1 MTYPKSG
8 LIAKVFCLAALLL
21 PTFLPAQIT
30 FKHTYGGALDDE
42 GRSVQQTADGGY
54 IIAGYTCSYGSGR
67 EDVYLVK
74 ADSEGNEEWSR
85 VYGGA
90 NYDEGWSVR
99 QTADGGYVIAGQTES
114 FGAGFTDLY
123 LVRTDPYGETLW
135 TRTYGGTSDDYGYSV
150 ELANEGGFVIAG
162 STKAYGAADHDVWLV
177 RVNADGDTLWTRTYG
192 ISRWEKGYSVDQTAD
207 GGYIV
212 AGRTCA
218 NGSIWDGYLVRTD
231 SRGDTLWT
239 RVLGGSSHDE
249 TWSVQQTTDGGYIV
263 AGYTCSTG
271 SGAED
276 LYLVRLGPDGEVLW
290 TRTFGWHDHDVGYSV
305 QQTADGGFIAA
316 GYTYGEHVVQTAF
329 YVVKVDSAGN
339 TDWGTV
345 FDGPSYERARSVQQT
360 TDGGYV
366 IAGHTTSYGAGARD
380 VYLIK
385 TDSLGRVG
393 VEEPETPPARAPGLS
408 LSCSPNPASASV
420 TISLSPSIPLS
431 LSPVLRLFD
440 AQGRLVLSQPVRA
453 SSFTLHPSSL
463 PAGVYVARLDFGT
476 RHASSRLVLER

>member
-192 ISRWEKGYSVDQTAD
+192 ISRWEKGYSVDRTAD
-207 GGYIV
+207 GGFIV
-212 AGRTCA
+212 T
-218 NGSIWDGYLVRTD
+218 GYAFMYGGAWLLKFNAD
-231 SRGDTLWT
+231 GDTMWT
-239 RVLGGSSHDE
+239 RAFSD
-249 TWSVQQTTDGGYIV
+249 
-263 AGYTCSTG
+263 
-271 SGAED
+271 SGRAE
-276 LYLVRLGPDGEVLW
+276 
-290 TRTFGWHDHDVGYSV
+290 GYSV
-305 QQTADGGFIAA
+305 QQT
-316 GYTYGEHVVQTAF
+316 
-329 YVVKVDSAGN
+329 
-339 TDWGTV
+339 
-345 FDGPSYERARSVQQT
+345 R
-360 TDGGYV
+360 DGGYI
-366 IAGHTTSYGAGARD
+366 IAGFTETSVPNHND
-380 VYLIK
+380 VYLVK
-385 TDSLGRVG
+385 TDSLGRTA
-393 VEEPETPPARAPGLS
+393 VEEPRTSATRAAALS
-408 LSCSPNPASASV
+408 LSCAPNPCRGATRISFKPQAS
-420 TISLSPSIPLS
+420 SLKPAT
-431 LSPVLRLFD
+431 LRIYD
-440 AQGRLVLSQPVRA
+440 AQGRLQSTFDIRA
-453 SSFTLHPSSL
+453 SSFRLDLGSM
-463 PAGVYVARLDFGT
+463 PAGVYLARLDCGSQ
-476 RHASSRLVLER
+476 HASTRLVLER